1 MIDRIVELIR
11 IKTENNPN
19 SALFTQWN
27 ASRDYVFQ
35 KLNAISHVFP
45 HYSLHDI
52 SHSEAILT
60 NIERI
65 VGKETLESKFSA
77 EDLWWLLCSAC

>member
-1 MIDRIVELIR
+1 MINKIVELIEA
-11 IKTENNPN
+11 KTKNKPN
-19 SALFTQWN
+19 SVLYTQWN
-27 ASRDYVFQ
+27 ASKDYVLN
-35 KLNAISHVFP
+35 KLNTISHIFP

-65 VGKETLESKFSA
+65 VGKKNYRRDILSRGFVVIIV
-77 EDLWWLLCSAC
+77 